1 MRHALLLLGATQ
13 AFVLPVQSKPSRV
26 ALNVATTPIE
36 GMRPGTSGL
45 RKRTKVWETTEH
57 YVENFAQSIVEGWR
71 DVGGFPAAGAGTM
84 VVGGDGRYFNK
95 EAIQTFLKV
104 LAGNGVKTIV
114 VPVDGVVSTPGASA
128 LVRRNKAD
136 GAILM
141 TASHNPG
148 GPDADFGVKFN
159 TGPDGAPAKE
169 FLTEA
174 VYDKSTSISSYN
186 MVDGTVDIST
196 VGTYTLGDS
205 TVQVI
210 DALDDYV
217 AQLEECF
224 DFEKLRSFI
233 KKKPALLFDA
243 MHGAAGPAA
252 LRVMCQELGV
262 PKSQLYRCDP
272 RPDFGGCHPD
282 PNLKWASELVRRASL
297 NEDGSPGDSLGEALA
312 LGVAFDGDGDRNMI
326 VVRSRRPVVLWCL
339 HFFNTTRVHLT
350 MTWVVSFS
358 SLRPFGPSRDTAMLR
373 AGTSEPTGR

>member
-1 MRHALLLLGATQ
+1 MMRHALLLLGATQ
-13 AFVLPVQSKPSRV
+13 AFVLPVQSKPSHMK
-26 ALNVATTPIE
+26 LNVATAPIE

-71 DVGGFPAAGAGTM
+71 EVGGFPAAGAGTM

-174 VYDKSTSISSYN
+174 VYEKSTTISSYN
-186 MVDGTVDIST
+186 MVEGTVDIIK
-196 VGTYTLGDS
+196 VGTYTLGDA
-205 TVQVI
+205 TVKVI

-217 AQLEECF
+217 AQLQECF
-224 DFEKLRSFI
+224 DFDKLRNFI
-233 KKKPALLFDA
+233 KKKPSLLFDA

-262 PKSQLYRCDP
+262 PKSQLYRCDL

-339 HFFNTTRVHLT
+339 HFLDMSR
-350 MTWVVSFS
+350 
-358 SLRPFGPSRDTAMLR
+358 LR
-373 AGTSEPTGR
+373 E